1 MFSDLWITVLS
12 SSSTWTEIAYE
23 KNNGDAETPYW
34 IFARDVD
41 AVKAGEIA
49 GLFDQ
54 LGGCARDSF
63 DVDVAV
69 KAVTIT

>member
-1 MFSDLWITVLS
+1 MGFKIAFCVFCGASFCSRFSGQEFQI
-12 SSSTWTEIAYE
+12 
-23 KNNGDAETPYW
+23 DAH
-34 IFARDVD
+34 
-41 AVKAGEIA
+41 AVGEIA